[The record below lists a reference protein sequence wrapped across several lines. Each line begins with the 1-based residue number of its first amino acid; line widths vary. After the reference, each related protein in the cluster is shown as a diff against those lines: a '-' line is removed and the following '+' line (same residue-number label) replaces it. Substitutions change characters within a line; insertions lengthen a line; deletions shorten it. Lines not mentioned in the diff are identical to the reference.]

1 MGLASVKKKLFCHF
15 REVAWH
21 DRQRG
26 FLKGRR
32 PRKHGHAGAGNER
45 PSYGVQ
51 GGGRKYAFFPFMGP
65 RGLVPW
71 RGVGAAPHKPSFST
85 ATASLKSIMLTLAP
99 HERVGGR
106 GGDTV
111 LRMILQHLRGREGLL
126 ILDEAQ
132 HLLLPR

>member
-1 MGLASVKKKLFCHF
+1 MHRARDEENLHEKTGN
-15 REVAWH
+15 
-21 DRQRG
+21 
-26 FLKGRR
+26 
-32 PRKHGHAGAGNER
+32 HGPAKAKAVAGNITF
-45 PSYGVQ
+45 P
-51 GGGRKYAFFPFMGP
+51 PFMGA

-71 RGVGAAPHKPSFST
+71 RGVGQRPTISWRKHEAGGGAAPHKPSFSSST
-85 ATASLKSIMLTLAP
+85 ACLKTCCLRLPPTNALS
-99 HERVGGR
+99 GR

>member
-1 MGLASVKKKLFCHF
+1 M
-15 REVAWH
+15 
-21 DRQRG
+21 
-26 FLKGRR
+26 
-32 PRKHGHAGAGNER
+32 AGNT
-45 PSYGVQ
+45 P
-51 GGGRKYAFFPFMGP
+51 FPFHETKRTCSLAGD
-65 RGLVPW
+65 
-71 RGVGAAPHKPSFST
+71 GAAPHKPSFST